1 VIVAVVTVWVM
12 QAPVDDEVDVVA
24 MRDRLVPAAG
34 PVHMATLVAGSYVM
48 LTLVGVGV
56 AYLDGVLVVVHL
68 AVHLVAMVQ
77 VAVVQIVQMVAVANG
92 LVAASRA
99 VLVDVVRMDL
109 AVLGHW
115 ARSSKRI
122 IAGT

>member
-1 VIVAVVTVWVM
+1 
-12 QAPVDDEVDVVA
+12 
-24 MRDRLVPAAG
+24 
-34 PVHMATLVAGSYVM
+34 M

-56 AYLDGVLVVVHL
+56 AYLNCVLVVVHL
-68 AVHLVAMVQ
+68 ALHLVAMVQ
-77 VAVVQIVQMVAVANG
+77 VAVVQIVQVVTVANG

-99 VLVDVVRMDL
+99 VLVDVARMDL
-109 AVLGHW
+109 VVLGHW

>member
-12 QAPVDDEVDVVA
+12 QAPVDDVVDVVA
-24 MRDRLVPAAG
+24 MRDGLVPAAG

-77 VAVVQIVQMVAVANG
+77 VAVVQIV
-92 LVAASRA
+92 
-99 VLVDVVRMDL
+99 
-109 AVLGHW
+109 
-115 ARSSKRI
+115 
-122 IAGT
+122 